1 MRSFSK
7 LALCA
12 ISMSLLLSSFTVGAQ
27 SLALGVQQF
36 YRSLADSSKAM
47 HRTEGDSV
55 KYAEQTQ
62 QLSDGDIE
70 RLMPTLLELIRLND
84 HQLRSDSLLALFTIG
99 QRHNGAELLS
109 THIEEIGALLS
120 VDDPTLPGA
129 TATFMSSIKP
139 VPPREVIRPLYRF
152 LKMTNADP
160 QAQVGAVYTLVRL
173 APDDNGVAAAV
184 ASFFGRSLVKGT
196 REDALNALG
205 SSKVTSTALRSIV
218 YQALSDQ
225 DPGVRFT
232 AVQTLSRMGP
242 EAVMNGRPLLEKLS
256 NSPTE
261 SEDLRNA
268 ASEAL
273 RSAGK

>member
-7 LALCA
+7 VALCA
-12 ISMSLLLSSFTVGAQ
+12 IGMSLLLSSLTLTAQ
-27 SLALGVQQF
+27 SLASEVQQF
-36 YRSLADSSKAM
+36 YASLADSSKAV

-55 KYAEQTQ
+55 KHAEQTQ

-70 RLMPTLLELIRLND
+70 RLIPTLIELIRLND

-109 THIEEIGALLS
+109 AHVGEIGALL
-120 VDDPTLPGA
+120 DDPTLAGA

-139 VPPREVIRPLYRF
+139 VPPREVIRPLNRF
-152 LKMTNADP
+152 LTMTNVDP
-160 QAQVGAVYTLVRL
+160 QTQVGAVYALVRL
-173 APDDNGVAAAV
+173 APGDSDVAAAV
-184 ASFFGRSLVKGT
+184 ESFFGRSLAKGV

-205 SSKVTSTALRSIV
+205 SRKVTSPALRSIV
-218 YQALSDQ
+218 IESLSDQ

-232 AVQTLSRMGP
+232 AVQTLSRIGP
-242 EAVMNGRPLLEKLS
+242 DAIANARPLLEELS

-261 SEDLRNA
+261 PEDLRNA
-268 ASEAL
+268 AREAL